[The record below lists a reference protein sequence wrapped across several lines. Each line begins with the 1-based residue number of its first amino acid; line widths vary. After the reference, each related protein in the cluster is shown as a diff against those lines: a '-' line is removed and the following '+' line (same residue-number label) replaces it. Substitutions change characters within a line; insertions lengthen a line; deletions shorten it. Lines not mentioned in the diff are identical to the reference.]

1 MGHPWKDERK
11 VPATAAAAAAAA
23 AAIFPPRPRLLLF
36 RSRVASLLDP
46 KRCALPPSIVH
57 FFFAPQMDLGQEDGR
72 RFFSLSSA
80 DRRVSSASSAP
91 SDPVDI
97 PGAAA
102 RRGSGNGDSGAAG
115 GEPNTT
121 TSLQEVCLW
130 VHIIDIV
137 CTFFYHRFFFLRE
150 RVPTTTKVGSGRQGK
165 ERPRPR
171 RPPRERESGCGG
183 GLDCVC
189 STFLQRCALSLFFLP
204 AAARPTCTARVPISL

>member
-1 MGHPWKDERK
+1 MPLCWIQNV
-11 VPATAAAAAAAA
+11 VPS
-23 AAIFPPRPRLLLF
+23 P
-36 RSRVASLLDP
+36 
-46 KRCALPPSIVH
+46 PPSFI
-57 FFFAPQMDLGQEDGR
+57 FFLLQMDLGQEDGR

-121 TSLQEVCLW
+121 TSLQEVCLA

-137 CTFFYHRFFFLRE
+137 CTFIIDFFFCGSVFRPQQRSGLAGRGRNGRGRGDHQESERAGAVAAWIAFALHFCRDMFFRFFFSR
-150 RVPTTTKVGSGRQGK
+150 
-165 ERPRPR
+165 RPRGPR
-171 RPPRERESGCGG
+171 
-183 GLDCVC
+183 
-189 STFLQRCALSLFFLP
+189 
-204 AAARPTCTARVPISL
+204 ARPVCLSRYNPKIRSQP